1 MRKLAIL
8 FPLLF
13 LLTACASLGLAPAK
27 TFDERWS
34 YAQGQTT
41 GLREASTRAL
51 DAQFITS
58 GDMEFCIDLADR
70 TTKMLAMARAAY
82 NVGDIST
89 AEGRLLFAS
98 SLLSDLETY
107 LTQRAKR

>member
-13 LLTACASLGLAPAK
+13 LLTACVSLGLAPAK

-41 GLREASTRAL
+41 GLRDASTRAL
-51 DAQFITS
+51 DAKLISS
-58 GDMEFCIDLADR
+58 GDMEYCIAVADR
-70 TTKMLAMARAAY
+70 SSGMLKLARAAY
-82 NVGDIST
+82 AGGDVST
-89 AEGRLLFAS
+89 AEGRLLLVS
-98 SLLSDLETY
+98 NILTELEQY
-107 LTQRAKR
+107 LTKRSAQ

>member
-8 FPLLF
+8 FPLLY

-51 DAQFITS
+51 DAKLITS
-58 GDMEFCIDLADR
+58 GDMEYCIAVADR
-70 TTKMLAMARAAY
+70 STHMLTMARAAY

-89 AEGRLLFAS
+89 AEGRLLLVS
-98 SLLSDLETY
+98 SILTDLETY
-107 LTQRAKR
+107 LTQRAKQ

>member
-41 GLREASTRAL
+41 GLRDASTRAL
-51 DAQFITS
+51 DAKLIAS
-58 GDMEFCIDLADR
+58 GDMEYCISLADR
-70 TTKMLAMARAAY
+70 STQMLALARSAY
-82 NVGDIST
+82 AGGDVST
-89 AEGRLLFAS
+89 AEGRLRLVS
-98 SLLSDLETY
+98 NILTELEQY
-107 LTQRAKR
+107 LTKRSAQ